1 MKGVF
6 SRRGQPLLALVLLLG
21 SWVSARAVMWEP
33 QPQPQIDLIAASVE
47 LIAAPPLRVIG
58 SAVRPAPLPQQT
70 AALAAL
76 PARDDNA
83 APAAPDAPP
92 MPDAALHDFHA
103 APQSEFEPHRAARL
117 LAAPVRQAR
126 LPEPPPAPTP
136 SFTPVPARTVIGHHM
151 LWMAALARVP
161 MPADFASLAMAAGGD
176 AWAAPLGAPASQA
189 PAPRAVPRRWS
200 ADGWILWRRGSVGAA
215 TGTLLTPSYGASQ
228 AGAVM
233 RYRLAPD
240 SALRPA
246 AYLRTTAALN
256 GSSEREVALGLQLRP
271 VASLPFALA
280 GEARLTAVPGRTYLR
295 PAVFA
300 VTELPPFALPLG
312 LRGEFY
318 GQAGYVGGRFATGF
332 ADGQLRVDRR
342 LAGIGKGDLRLGGGV
357 WGGVQKGTSRIDAG
371 PTLTIG
377 QPLGGSGS
385 LRLGADWRFRV
396 AGKAAPGS
404 GPAVTLSAGF

>member
-33 QPQPQIDLIAASVE
+33 KAAPHIDLVAASVE
-47 LIAAPPLRVIG
+47 CIVAPLLRANG
-58 SAVRPAPLPQQT
+58 ADVRPAPAPQQ
-70 AALAAL
+70 AAGLTTV
-76 PARDDNA
+76 PTRDYNA
-83 APAAPDAPP
+83 AAAAPDAPP
-92 MPDAALHDFHA
+92 MPYAAPHDFYPA
-103 APQSEFEPHRAARL
+103 LQDEFKSHRAARL
-117 LAAPVRQAR
+117 TPAPVRQAR
-126 LPEPPPAPTP
+126 LPEPGPAPTP
-136 SFTPVPARTVIGHHM
+136 TFAPIPARTVIGHQM

-161 MPADFASLAMAAGGD
+161 MPADFTSLPMAAGGD
-176 AWAAPLGAPASQA
+176 AGGAPLAA
-189 PAPRAVPRRWS
+189 PAPQAAPRNAPRRWS
-200 ADGWILWRRGSVGAA
+200 ADGWILRRRGSTGASSGA
-215 TGTLLTPSYGASQ
+215 LLTPSYGASQ
-228 AGAVM
+228 AGAVV

-256 GSSEREVALGLQLRP
+256 GSSEREAALGLQLRP
-271 VASLPFALA
+271 VARLPLALA
-280 GEARLTAVPGRTYLR
+280 GEARLTAVPGRTYVR
-295 PAVFA
+295 PSVFA

-312 LRGEFY
+312 LRGELY

-332 ADGQLRVDRR
+332 ADGQLRIDRR

-357 WGGVQKGTSRIDAG
+357 WGGVQKGTSRLDAG